1 MGGFSA
7 KITLALV
14 VPVLLAA
21 RLVVAEDASSIPLS
35 EDDLQNIT
43 LQVLEKNPLLA
54 SSPGIKYAS
63 ADSAGRSTDA
73 EIIYYPH
80 AESAG
85 MKEAFQVHCQREM
98 PNELWTCNQARIR
111 RYLQLESQD
120 FEVRVRGE
128 IGSEGVLALI
138 KATRETLQAIVTDG
152 STIPQTAIMVYQYN
166 DSYLVSWGNSEG
178 YGKLMVQAYLRE
190 GGNPANSENWQA
202 SIFKPKDQ

>member
-1 MGGFSA
+1 MARFSA
-7 KITLALV
+7 KITLALAI
-14 VPVLLAA
+14 PVLLAA
-21 RLVVAEDASSIPLS
+21 RLVAAEDESSIPLS

-63 ADSAGRSTDA
+63 ADSAGRSDDA

-98 PNELWTCNQARIR
+98 PSELWTCNQARIR

-138 KATRETLQAIVTDG
+138 KATRDTLQASVNDG
-152 STIPQTAIMVYQYN
+152 SIIPQTAIMVFQYN
-166 DSYLVSWGNSEG
+166 DSYLVTWGSSEG
-178 YGKLMVQAYLRE
+178 YGELMMQARLRD
-190 GGNPANSENWQA
+190 GGNPANSEDWQA